1 MIQRRN
7 SDLDIEER
15 FTRDINRLPEKDLD
29 RIAKAY
35 RQVLESVGED
45 SNREG
50 LRRTPDRAAR
60 AFEFLTQGYRQD
72 LEDLTIYRRL
82 IFHLCL
88 LFVYHSPFVIER
100 FAQLLQEQ
108 DTPKTY

>member
-29 RIAKAY
+29 QISRAY
-35 RQVLESVGED
+35 RQLLESIGED

-72 LEDLTIYRRL
+72 RSEEHTSELQSHSDLVCRLLLE
-82 IFHLCL
+82 
-88 LFVYHSPFVIER
+88 
-100 FAQLLQEQ
+100 
-108 DTPKTY
+108 KKK